1 MENDTSS
8 YDKPDMIKVEP
19 ISVYSPPSASYSY
32 SNLPHSRFNM
42 QG

>member
-8 YDKPDMIKVEP
+8 YDKPDVLKVEP
-19 ISVYSPPSASYSY
+19 ISLYSPSASYSY
-32 SNLPHSRFNM
+32 NDLPHGRFNM